1 LKLDVLAKKL
11 HLIATQ
17 ASLAVKEAMVNGAQ
31 KATEVY
37 NNAVVYMRDRL
48 SKLTC
53 EKVLGADKCTQLKKF
68 AVLLNVKATEV
79 NKAIRE
85 AVIEGAAN
93 AKDQFAKAMDFL
105 KTEVTCDKVLGV
117 EACEK
122 LRKAASELKESTSAV
137 HEAVME
143 ALNKHFVKVSEIL
156 KSVQQTLVTK
166 AVNFKCSDVLSQE
179 QCDKIVSIGQ
189 HLKLK
194 SSEINKAIKEGVV
207 NSAAKAKE
215 IYGRA
220 IGFLLND
227 VKNLKCED
235 LATKET
241 CDKIRENA
249 KKFHAKA
256 TDVATAVKE
265 AIVDG
270 AVNAKDYIKKATEY
284 FKAKMSCES
293 VLSQEPCDKIRNL
306 ADKFHISLTQVDAF
320 LKQSISNGVTKVS
333 DLYKAAMKYI
343 VEKWT
348 GVFGDE
354 PSMYKRDLSSIDD
367 IKALL
372 KKQVKAA
379 VAQLLDALKIADVK
393 VREYVNKAI
402 DAGKITLG
410 NIKEK
415 VKELLEKLNNGD
427 LSDSAV
433 SIYRRSVKDT
443 LIETLKNVH
452 GKTKEYIE
460 LLLNFSSETL
470 EKMKALIKSKLA
482 EHGITSMDDELESD
496 FAYVKEALRDATESS
511 FSNIVADAIDMAHEE

>member
-1 LKLDVLAKKL
+1 
-11 HLIATQ
+11 
-17 ASLAVKEAMVNGAQ
+17 
-31 KATEVY
+31 
-37 NNAVVYMRDRL
+37 
-48 SKLTC
+48 
-53 EKVLGADKCTQLKKF
+53 
-68 AVLLNVKATEV
+68 
-79 NKAIRE
+79 
-85 AVIEGAAN
+85 
-93 AKDQFAKAMDFL
+93 
-105 KTEVTCDKVLGV
+105 
-117 EACEK
+117 
-122 LRKAASELKESTSAV
+122 
-137 HEAVME
+137 
-143 ALNKHFVKVSEIL
+143 
-156 KSVQQTLVTK
+156 
-166 AVNFKCSDVLSQE
+166 
-179 QCDKIVSIGQ
+179 
-189 HLKLK
+189 
-194 SSEINKAIKEGVV
+194 
-207 NSAAKAKE
+207 
-215 IYGRA
+215 
-220 IGFLLND
+220 
-227 VKNLKCED
+227 LKCED

-241 CDKIRENA
+241 CDKIRDNA

-265 AIVDG
+265 AIVEG

-293 VLSQEPCDKIRNL
+293 VLSQESCDKIRNL

-379 VAQLLDALKIADVK
+379 VAQILDALKIADVK